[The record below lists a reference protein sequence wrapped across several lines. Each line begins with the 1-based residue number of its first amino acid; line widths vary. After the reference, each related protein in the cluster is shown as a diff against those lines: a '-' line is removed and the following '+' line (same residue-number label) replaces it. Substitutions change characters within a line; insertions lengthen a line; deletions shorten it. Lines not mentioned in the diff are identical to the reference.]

1 MIEAAS
7 IRDAHSS
14 CGCLLSV
21 GHQGRA
27 GRSSQSFR
35 YHGCQLHIGGL
46 RVAIACDG
54 CSAFGP
60 NDTRPDLLVLRERD
74 GSCEWI
80 VIEIQRTM
88 DRAAIS
94 QVEAGLEAL
103 AEGPLFVDAR
113 DCRPRVLFASKRS
126 VRTQDLQRLRKPLRS
141 RGKLV
146 SANIWRCGGAPV

>member
-1 MIEAAS
+1 MIEAAGIS
-7 IRDAHSS
+7 DAHSD

-21 GHQGRA
+21 GRQGRA
-27 GRSSQSFR
+27 DLSSHSFR

-46 RVAIACDG
+46 RVVIACDD

-88 DRAAIS
+88 DRAAIP
-94 QVEAGLEAL
+94 QVEAGLRTL
-103 AEGPLFVDAR
+103 AEDPLFADAR
-113 DCRPRVLFASKRS
+113 DCRPRVLFASKHS

-141 RGKLV
+141 RGKPV
-146 SANIWRCGGAPV
+146 HADIRRCGGASA